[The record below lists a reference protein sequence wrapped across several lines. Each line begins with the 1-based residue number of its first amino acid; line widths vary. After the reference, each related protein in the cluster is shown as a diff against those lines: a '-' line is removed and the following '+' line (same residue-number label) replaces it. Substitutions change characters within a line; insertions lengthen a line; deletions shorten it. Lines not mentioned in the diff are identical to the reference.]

1 METLPPD
8 PQMDRCVMIRA
19 VMALSGGMDSTGLL
33 LRLLADGYKVSC
45 ISYDYGQ
52 KHRIELEHAKANI
65 EYLEGEGHQVEY
77 KIVDLSSAMSLF
89 HSALTSEDIEV
100 PEGYYEEEQMKVTV
114 VPNRNAIFA
123 SILYGYALSVSHR
136 EDCDVEIAMGVHS
149 GDHAI
154 YPDCRPEFYSAIA
167 GAFALGNWG
176 SDRVS
181 FHLPYIDG
189 DKETILRDA
198 LESCSVLNLN
208 FETIFENTISSYN
221 PDSEGRASGTS
232 GADIERILAFHALG
246 REDPIEYTKPWKD
259 VLQGALNSQL
269 RFHVMKQNGTEQ
281 AFSGEFDKH
290 FEDGVYRCAD
300 CSKQLFESDMKYD
313 SGCGWPSFNREIS
326 DAKIR
331 RIEDHSHGMIR
342 VELRCSKCDSHL
354 GHVFSESKGER
365 YCINSIC
372 LEFTGE

>member
-8 PQMDRCVMIRA
+8 PQVDGCIMIRA

-45 ISYDYGQ
+45 ISYEYGQ
-52 KHRIELEHAKANI
+52 KHRIELERAKANI
-65 EYLEGEGHQVEY
+65 GYLEGEGHQVEH
-77 KIVDLSSAMSLF
+77 KIADLSSAMSLF

-198 LESCSVLNLN
+198 LESCSVLNLD
-208 FETIFENTISSYN
+208 FEKIFENTISSYN

>member
-1 METLPPD
+1 METIPPD
-8 PQMDRCVMIRA
+8 PQMDGCVMIRA

-45 ISYDYGQ
+45 ISYEYGQ
-52 KHRIELEHAKANI
+52 KHRIELERAKANI
-65 EYLEGEGHQVEY
+65 EYLEGEGHQVEH
-77 KIVDLSSAMSLF
+77 KIADLSSAMSLF
-89 HSALTSEDIEV
+89 HSALTSDDIEV
-100 PEGYYEEEQMKVTV
+100 PEGYYEEEQMKITV

-136 EDCDVEIAMGVHS
+136 EDCDVDIAMGVHS

-198 LESCSVLNLN
+198 LESCSVLNLD
-208 FETIFENTISSYN
+208 FETIFENTLSSYN

>member
-8 PQMDRCVMIRA
+8 PQVDGCVMIRA

-45 ISYDYGQ
+45 ISYEYGQ
-52 KHRIELEHAKANI
+52 KHRIELERAKANI
-65 EYLEGEGHQVEY
+65 EYLEGEGHQIEH
-77 KIVDLSSAMSLF
+77 KIADLSSALSLF
-89 HSALTSEDIEV
+89 HSALTSDDIEV

-136 EDCDVEIAMGVHS
+136 EDCDVDIAMGVHS

-198 LESCSVLNLN
+198 LESCSVLNLD

-259 VLQGALNSQL
+259 VLQGALNTQL

>member
-8 PQMDRCVMIRA
+8 PQVDGCVMIRA

-45 ISYDYGQ
+45 ISYEYGQ
-52 KHRIELEHAKANI
+52 KHRIELERAKANI
-65 EYLEGEGHQVEY
+65 EYLEGEGHQVEH
-77 KIVDLSSAMSLF
+77 KIADLSSAMSLF
-89 HSALTSEDIEV
+89 HSALTSDDIEV
-100 PEGYYEEEQMKVTV
+100 PEGYYEEEQMKITV

>member
-1 METLPPD
+1 METIPPD
-8 PQMDRCVMIRA
+8 PQMDGCVMIRA

-45 ISYDYGQ
+45 ISYEYGQ
-52 KHRIELEHAKANI
+52 KHRIELERAKANI
-65 EYLEGEGHQVEY
+65 EYLEGEGHQVEH
-77 KIVDLSSAMSLF
+77 KIADLSSAMSLF
-89 HSALTSEDIEV
+89 HSALTSDDIEV
-100 PEGYYEEEQMKVTV
+100 PEGYYEEEQMKITV

-136 EDCDVEIAMGVHS
+136 EDCDVDIAMGVHS

-198 LESCSVLNLN
+198 LESCSVLNLD

>member
-8 PQMDRCVMIRA
+8 PQVDGCVMIRA

-45 ISYDYGQ
+45 ISYEYGQ
-52 KHRIELEHAKANI
+52 KHRIELERAKANI
-65 EYLEGEGHQVEY
+65 EYLEGEGHQIEH
-77 KIVDLSSAMSLF
+77 KIADLSSAMSLF
-89 HSALTSEDIEV
+89 HSALTSDDIEV

-198 LESCSVLNLN
+198 LESCSVLNLD

-259 VLQGALNSQL
+259 VLQGALNTQL

>member
-8 PQMDRCVMIRA
+8 PQVDGCIMIRA

-45 ISYDYGQ
+45 ISYEYGQ
-52 KHRIELEHAKANI
+52 KHRIELERAKANI
-65 EYLEGEGHQVEY
+65 EYLEGEGHQVEH
-77 KIVDLSSAMSLF
+77 KIADLSSAMSLF
-89 HSALTSEDIEV
+89 HSALTSDDIEV

-198 LESCSVLNLN
+198 LESCSVLNLD

>member
-89 HSALTSEDIEV
+89 HSALTSDDIEV

>member
-8 PQMDRCVMIRA
+8 PQVDGCVMIRA

-45 ISYDYGQ
+45 ISYEYGQ
-52 KHRIELEHAKANI
+52 KHRIELERAKANI
-65 EYLEGEGHQVEY
+65 EYLEGEGHQVEH
-77 KIVDLSSAMSLF
+77 KIADLSSAMSLF
-89 HSALTSEDIEV
+89 HSALTSDDIEV
-100 PEGYYEEEQMKVTV
+100 PEGYYEEEQMKITV

-136 EDCDVEIAMGVHS
+136 EDCDVDIAMGVHS

>member
-8 PQMDRCVMIRA
+8 PQVDGCVMIRA

-45 ISYDYGQ
+45 ISYEYGQ
-52 KHRIELEHAKANI
+52 KHRIELERAKANI
-65 EYLEGEGHQVEY
+65 EYLEGEGHQVEH
-77 KIVDLSSAMSLF
+77 KIADLSSAMSLF
-89 HSALTSEDIEV
+89 HSALTSDDIEV

-136 EDCDVEIAMGVHS
+136 EDCDVDIAMGVHS

-198 LESCSVLNLN
+198 LESCSVLNLD

>member
-8 PQMDRCVMIRA
+8 PQMDGCVMIRA

-45 ISYDYGQ
+45 ISYEYGQ
-52 KHRIELEHAKANI
+52 KHRIELERAKANI
-65 EYLEGEGHQVEY
+65 EYLEGEGHQVEH
-77 KIVDLSSAMSLF
+77 KIADLSSAMSLF
-89 HSALTSEDIEV
+89 HSALTSDDIEV

-136 EDCDVEIAMGVHS
+136 EDCDVDIAMGVHS

-198 LESCSVLNLN
+198 IESCGVLNLD

-259 VLQGALNSQL
+259 VLQGALITQL

>member
-45 ISYDYGQ
+45 ISYEYGQ
-52 KHRIELEHAKANI
+52 KHRIELERAKANI
-65 EYLEGEGHQVEY
+65 EYLEGEGHQVEH
-77 KIVDLSSAMSLF
+77 KIADLSSAMSLF

-136 EDCDVEIAMGVHS
+136 EDCDVDIAMGVHS

-198 LESCSVLNLN
+198 LESCSVLNLD
-208 FETIFENTISSYN
+208 FETIFKNTISSYN

-326 DAKIR
+326 NAKIR

-354 GHVFSESKGER
+354 GHVFSEPKGER

>member
-8 PQMDRCVMIRA
+8 PQVDGCVMIRA

-45 ISYDYGQ
+45 ISYEYGQ
-52 KHRIELEHAKANI
+52 KHRIELERAKANI
-65 EYLEGEGHQVEY
+65 EYLEGEGHQVEH
-77 KIVDLSSAMSLF
+77 KIADLSSAMSLF
-89 HSALTSEDIEV
+89 HSALTSDDIEV
-100 PEGYYEEEQMKVTV
+100 PEGYYEEEQMKITV

-136 EDCDVEIAMGVHS
+136 EDCDVDIAMGVHS

-198 LESCSVLNLN
+198 LESCSVLNLD

>member
-45 ISYDYGQ
+45 ISYEYGQ
-52 KHRIELEHAKANI
+52 KHRIELERAKANI
-65 EYLEGEGHQVEY
+65 EYLEGEGHQVEH
-77 KIVDLSSAMSLF
+77 KIADLSSAMSLF
-89 HSALTSEDIEV
+89 HSALTSDDIEV
-100 PEGYYEEEQMKVTV
+100 PEGYYEEEQMKITV

>member
-45 ISYDYGQ
+45 ISYEYGQ
-52 KHRIELEHAKANI
+52 KHRIELERAKANI
-65 EYLEGEGHQVEY
+65 EYLEGEGHQVEH
-77 KIVDLSSAMSLF
+77 KIADLSSAMSLF
-89 HSALTSEDIEV
+89 HSALTSDDIEV
-100 PEGYYEEEQMKVTV
+100 PEGYYEEEQMKITV

-208 FETIFENTISSYN
+208 FETIFKNTISSYN

>member
-1 METLPPD
+1 MEALPPD
-8 PQMDRCVMIRA
+8 PQVDGCIMIRA

-45 ISYDYGQ
+45 ISYEYGQ
-52 KHRIELEHAKANI
+52 KHRIELERAKANI
-65 EYLEGEGHQVEY
+65 GYLEGEGHQVEH
-77 KIVDLSSAMSLF
+77 KIADLSSAMSLF

-198 LESCSVLNLN
+198 LESCSVLNLD
-208 FETIFENTISSYN
+208 FEKIFENTISSYN

-372 LEFTGE
+372 LKFTGE

>member
-8 PQMDRCVMIRA
+8 PQVDGCIMIRA

-45 ISYDYGQ
+45 ISYEYGQ
-52 KHRIELEHAKANI
+52 KHRIELERAKANI
-65 EYLEGEGHQVEY
+65 EYLEGEGHQVEH
-77 KIVDLSSAMSLF
+77 KIADLSSAMSLF

-198 LESCSVLNLN
+198 LESCSVLNLD
-208 FETIFENTISSYN
+208 FEKIFENTISSYN

-281 AFSGEFDKH
+281 AFSGGFDKH

-300 CSKQLFESDMKYD
+300 CSKQLFESEMKYD

>member
-45 ISYDYGQ
+45 ISYEYGQ
-52 KHRIELEHAKANI
+52 KHRIELERAKANI
-65 EYLEGEGHQVEY
+65 EYLEGEGHQVEH
-77 KIVDLSSAMSLF
+77 KIADLSSAMSLF

-136 EDCDVEIAMGVHS
+136 EDCDVDIAMGVHS

-198 LESCSVLNLN
+198 LESCSVLNLD

-326 DAKIR
+326 NAKIR

-354 GHVFSESKGER
+354 GHVFSEPKGER

>member
-8 PQMDRCVMIRA
+8 PQVDGCIMIRA

-45 ISYDYGQ
+45 ISYEYGQ
-52 KHRIELEHAKANI
+52 KHRIELERAKANI
-65 EYLEGEGHQVEY
+65 EYLEGEGHQVEH
-77 KIVDLSSAMSLF
+77 KIADLSSAMSLF

-136 EDCDVEIAMGVHS
+136 EDCDVDIAMGVHS

-198 LESCSVLNLN
+198 LESCSVLNLD

>member
-1 METLPPD
+1 
-8 PQMDRCVMIRA
+8 MIRA

-45 ISYDYGQ
+45 ISYEYGQ
-52 KHRIELEHAKANI
+52 KHRIELERAKANI
-65 EYLEGEGHQVEY
+65 EYLEGEGHQVEH
-77 KIVDLSSAMSLF
+77 KIADLSSAMSLF
-89 HSALTSEDIEV
+89 HSALTSDDIEV
-100 PEGYYEEEQMKVTV
+100 PEGYYEEEQMKITV

-198 LESCSVLNLN
+198 LESCSVLNLD
-208 FETIFENTISSYN
+208 FETIFENTLSSYN

>member
-8 PQMDRCVMIRA
+8 PQVDGCVMIRA

-52 KHRIELEHAKANI
+52 KHRIELERAKANI
-65 EYLEGEGHQVEY
+65 EYLEGEGHQVEH
-77 KIVDLSSAMSLF
+77 KIADLSSAMSLF
-89 HSALTSEDIEV
+89 HSALTSDDIEV
-100 PEGYYEEEQMKVTV
+100 PEGYYEEEQMKITV

-198 LESCSVLNLN
+198 LESCSVLNLD

>member
-8 PQMDRCVMIRA
+8 PQMDGCVMIRA

-45 ISYDYGQ
+45 ISYEYGQ
-52 KHRIELEHAKANI
+52 KHRIELERAKANI
-65 EYLEGEGHQVEY
+65 EYLEGEGHQVEH
-77 KIVDLSSAMSLF
+77 KIADLSSAMSLF
-89 HSALTSEDIEV
+89 HSALTSDDIEV

-198 LESCSVLNLN
+198 LESCSVLNLD

-372 LEFTGE
+372 LKFTGE

>member
-8 PQMDRCVMIRA
+8 PQVDGCVMIRA

-45 ISYDYGQ
+45 ISYEYGQ
-52 KHRIELEHAKANI
+52 KHRIELERAKANI
-65 EYLEGEGHQVEY
+65 EYLEGEGHQVEH
-77 KIVDLSSAMSLF
+77 KIADLSSAMSLF
-89 HSALTSEDIEV
+89 HSALTSDDIEV

-136 EDCDVEIAMGVHS
+136 EDCDVDIAMGVHS

-198 LESCSVLNLN
+198 LESCSVLNLD

-259 VLQGALNSQL
+259 VLQGALNTQL

>member
-8 PQMDRCVMIRA
+8 PQVDGCIMIRA

-45 ISYDYGQ
+45 ISYEYGQ
-52 KHRIELEHAKANI
+52 KHRIELERAKANI
-65 EYLEGEGHQVEY
+65 EYLEGEGHQVEH
-77 KIVDLSSAMSLF
+77 KIADLSSAMSLF

-198 LESCSVLNLN
+198 LESCSVLNLD
-208 FETIFENTISSYN
+208 FEKIFENTISSYN

-290 FEDGVYRCAD
+290 FEDGGYRCAD

>member
-8 PQMDRCVMIRA
+8 PQVDGCIMIRA

-45 ISYDYGQ
+45 ISYEYGQ
-52 KHRIELEHAKANI
+52 KHRIELERAKANI
-65 EYLEGEGHQVEY
+65 EYLEGEGHQVEH
-77 KIVDLSSAMSLF
+77 KIADLSSAMSLF
-89 HSALTSEDIEV
+89 HSALTSDDIEV

-136 EDCDVEIAMGVHS
+136 EDCDVDIAMGVHS

-198 LESCSVLNLN
+198 LESCSVLNLD

>member
-45 ISYDYGQ
+45 ISYEYGQ

-65 EYLEGEGHQVEY
+65 EYLEGEGHQVEH
-77 KIVDLSSAMSLF
+77 KIADLSSAMSLF
-89 HSALTSEDIEV
+89 HSALTSDDIEV

-136 EDCDVEIAMGVHS
+136 EDCDVAIAMGVHS

-198 LESCSVLNLN
+198 LESCSVLNLD

>member
-8 PQMDRCVMIRA
+8 PQVDGCVMIRA

-45 ISYDYGQ
+45 ISYEYGQ
-52 KHRIELEHAKANI
+52 KHRIELERAKANI
-65 EYLEGEGHQVEY
+65 QYLEGEGHQVEH
-77 KIVDLSSAMSLF
+77 KIADLSSAMSLF
-89 HSALTSEDIEV
+89 HSALTSDDIEV

-136 EDCDVEIAMGVHS
+136 EDCDVDIAMGVHS

-198 LESCSVLNLN
+198 LESCSVLNLD

-259 VLQGALNSQL
+259 VLQGALNTQL

-281 AFSGEFDKH
+281 AFSGAFDKH

>member
-65 EYLEGEGHQVEY
+65 EYLEGEGHQVEH
-77 KIVDLSSAMSLF
+77 KIADLSSAMSLF
-89 HSALTSEDIEV
+89 HSALTSDDIEV
-100 PEGYYEEEQMKVTV
+100 PEGYYEEEQMKITV

-136 EDCDVEIAMGVHS
+136 EDCDVDIAMGVHS

-198 LESCSVLNLN
+198 LESCSVLNLD

-221 PDSEGRASGTS
+221 PDSQGRASGTS

>member
-8 PQMDRCVMIRA
+8 PQVDGCVMIRA

-45 ISYDYGQ
+45 ISYEYGQ
-52 KHRIELEHAKANI
+52 KHRIELERAKANI
-65 EYLEGEGHQVEY
+65 EYLEGEGHQVEH
-77 KIVDLSSAMSLF
+77 KIADLSSAMSLF
-89 HSALTSEDIEV
+89 HSALTSDDIEV

>member
-8 PQMDRCVMIRA
+8 PQVDGCIMIRA

-45 ISYDYGQ
+45 ISYEYGQ

-65 EYLEGEGHQVEY
+65 EYLEGEGHQVEH
-77 KIVDLSSAMSLF
+77 KIADLSSAMSLF
-89 HSALTSEDIEV
+89 HSALTSDDIEV

-198 LESCSVLNLN
+198 LESCSVLNLD

>member
-1 METLPPD
+1 METIPPD
-8 PQMDRCVMIRA
+8 PQMDGCVMIRA

-45 ISYDYGQ
+45 ISYEYGQ
-52 KHRIELEHAKANI
+52 KHRIELERAKANI
-65 EYLEGEGHQVEY
+65 EYLEGEGHQVEH
-77 KIVDLSSAMSLF
+77 KIADLSSAMSLF
-89 HSALTSEDIEV
+89 HSALTSDDIEV

-136 EDCDVEIAMGVHS
+136 EDCDVDIAMGVHS

-198 LESCSVLNLN
+198 LESCSVLNLD

-221 PDSEGRASGTS
+221 PDSQGRASGTS

>member
-8 PQMDRCVMIRA
+8 PQVDGCVMIRA

-45 ISYDYGQ
+45 ISYEYGQ
-52 KHRIELEHAKANI
+52 KHRIELERAKANI
-65 EYLEGEGHQVEY
+65 QYLEGEGHQVEH
-77 KIVDLSSAMSLF
+77 KIADLSSAMSLF
-89 HSALTSEDIEV
+89 HSALTSDDIEV

-136 EDCDVEIAMGVHS
+136 EDCDVDIAMGVHS

-189 DKETILRDA
+189 DKEMILRDA
-198 LESCSVLNLN
+198 LESCSVLNLD

-259 VLQGALNSQL
+259 VLQGALNTQL

-300 CSKQLFESDMKYD
+300 CSKELFESDMKYD

>member
-8 PQMDRCVMIRA
+8 PQVDGCVMIRA

-45 ISYDYGQ
+45 ISYEYGQ
-52 KHRIELEHAKANI
+52 KHRIELERAKANI
-65 EYLEGEGHQVEY
+65 EYLEGEGHQVEH
-77 KIVDLSSAMSLF
+77 KIADLSSAMSLF
-89 HSALTSEDIEV
+89 HSALTSDDIEV
-100 PEGYYEEEQMKVTV
+100 PEGYYEEEQMKITV

-136 EDCDVEIAMGVHS
+136 EDCDVDIAMGVHS

-198 LESCSVLNLN
+198 QESCSVLNLD

>member
-8 PQMDRCVMIRA
+8 PQVDGCVMIRA

-45 ISYDYGQ
+45 ISYEYGQ
-52 KHRIELEHAKANI
+52 KHRIELERAKANI
-65 EYLEGEGHQVEY
+65 EYLEGEGHQVEH
-77 KIVDLSSAMSLF
+77 KIADLSSAMSLF
-89 HSALTSEDIEV
+89 HSALTSDDIEV

-198 LESCSVLNLN
+198 LESCSVLNLD